1 MSLWVH
7 LWDRRLLNVNK
18 KRKSSPLLLL
28 FPAAFEHWQLCAQKT
43 GFERVIESLV
53 NAVDLKK
60 KAKLSVI
67 VTPPE
72 CH

>member
-1 MSLWVH
+1 MGA
-7 LWDRRLLNVNK
+7 
-18 KRKSSPLLLL
+18 PLGQEVVERQTETQKITIASAV
-28 FPAAFEHWQLCAQKT
+28 PSAFEHMQLCAQKT

>member
-1 MSLWVH
+1 MGA
-7 LWDRRLLNVNK
+7 
-18 KRKSSPLLLL
+18 PLGQEVVERQQETQK
-28 FPAAFEHWQLCAQKT
+28 FTIASAVPAAFEHWQLCAQKT